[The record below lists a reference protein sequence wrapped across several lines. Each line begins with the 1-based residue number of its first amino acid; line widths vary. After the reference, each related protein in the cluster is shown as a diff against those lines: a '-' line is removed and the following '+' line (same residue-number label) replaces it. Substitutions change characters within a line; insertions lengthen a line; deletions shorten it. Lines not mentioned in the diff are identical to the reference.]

1 MALRPHVQLRPHGL
15 ARGGPARADA
25 PVVREGGDQEHAPAG
40 LGKRVGRRGTGRWP
54 SPGAGVGHLDA
65 EGALGQCES
74 DVEVTAG
81 DVTVADGVGGEFR
94 RDEGECLVERG
105 RVGMA
110 PVVQAVRYES
120 AGEAGTAQPEYEVG
134 TGMLCVFGRQL
145 KLFRERADLDR
156 ARFGSLTGYSA
167 STIASFEQA
176 RRIPPPR
183 FIDQADEVLGAGGV
197 LSASKEEVARAQ
209 YPAFFRDAARLEAEA
224 VELHVYANQAVPG
237 LLQTEEYARAT
248 FLMMRPPMHEELIEQ
263 RVGARMVRQEILS
276 SRDAPLA
283 GFVMDEAVLRRSIAG
298 LDILRGQ
305 LEQVLLMG
313 QRRNVEI
320 QVMPLDREENAG
332 MAGPFTLIET
342 REGRRIAYAEVQNV
356 SRLQTE
362 RDRVRALEAKYGDHQ
377 GAGPDSS

>member
-1 MALRPHVQLRPHGL
+1 M
-15 ARGGPARADA
+15 DDE
-25 PVVREGGDQEHAPAG
+25 VR
-40 LGKRVGRRGTGRWP
+40 
-54 SPGAGVGHLDA
+54 
-65 EGALGQCES
+65 
-74 DVEVTAG
+74 
-81 DVTVADGVGGEFR
+81 
-94 RDEGECLVERG
+94 
-105 RVGMA
+105 
-110 PVVQAVRYES
+110 
-120 AGEAGTAQPEYEVG
+120 QPEYEVG

-145 KLFRERADLDR
+145 KLFRERAGMDR
-156 ARFGSLTGYSA
+156 ARLGSLTGYSA
-167 STIASFEQA
+167 STIASFEQG
-176 RRIPPPR
+176 RRVPPPR
-183 FIDQADEVLGAGGV
+183 FIDRADEVLQAGGV

-237 LLQTEEYARAT
+237 LLQTEEYARAI
-248 FLMMRPPMHEELIEQ
+248 FLMMRPPMHDELIEQ

-283 GFVMDEAVLRRSIAG
+283 SFVMDEAVLRRPIG
-298 LDILRGQ
+298 GRDILRGQ
-305 LEQVLLMG
+305 LEQLLLMG

-362 RDRVRALEAKYGDHQ
+362 RDRVRALEAKYGIIRAQ
-377 GAGPDSS
+377 ALTPRESLAYVEKLLGEP